1 MQISKPVRKRASRAS
16 RQRILRAYRHSTL
29 SQREFAA
36 KVGISVATLN
46 KWRKQSSAPPPPDRP
61 QFVALPN
68 LVPKPTPGP
77 IYRLVLPSGLALE
90 VRNGFTAQELAT
102 WLELLPRP

>member
-1 MQISKPVRKRASRAS
+1 MQISKPFRQRASLAS
-16 RQRILRAYRHSTL
+16 RQKILQAYRHTTL
-29 SQREFAA
+29 SQREFATRA
-36 KVGISVATLN
+36 GISVATLN
-46 KWRKQSSAPPPPDRP
+46 KWRKQSSAAPPPDRP

-77 IYRLVLPSGLALE
+77 IYRLVFPSGLALE

>member
-1 MQISKPVRKRASRAS
+1 MQISKPIRKHAALASR
-16 RQRILRAYRHSTL
+16 RRILQAYRLTPL

-46 KWRKQSSAPPPPDRP
+46 KWRKQASAPPLPDRP

-90 VRNGFTAQELAT
+90 VRSGFTARELAT
-102 WLELLPRP
+102 WLQLLPRP

>member
-1 MQISKPVRKRASRAS
+1 MQTSKPVRKHASLAS
-16 RQRILRAYRHSTL
+16 RQRILRAYRLTTL

-36 KVGISVATLN
+36 KVGVSVATLT
-46 KWRKQSSAPPPPDRP
+46 KWRKQPAAPPPPDRP

-68 LVPKPTPGP
+68 LVPKATPGP

-90 VRNGFTAQELAT
+90 VSNGFTAQELAT
-102 WLELLPRP
+102 WLQLLPRL

>member
-1 MQISKPVRKRASRAS
+1 MQISKPVRKRVSLAS
-16 RQRILRAYRHSTL
+16 RQRILQAYRHTTL

-46 KWRKQSSAPPPPDRP
+46 KWRKQSSAPSPPDRP

-68 LVPKPTPGP
+68 LLPNPTPGP
-77 IYRLVLPSGLALE
+77 IYRLVFPSGLALE
-90 VRNGFTAQELAT
+90 VRHGFTAQELAM
-102 WLELLPRP
+102 WLQLLPRL

>member
-1 MQISKPVRKRASRAS
+1 MHISKPARKHLSLAR
-16 RQRILRAYRHSTL
+16 RQRILQAYRCTAL
-29 SQREFAA
+29 TQREFAA
-36 KVGISVATLN
+36 QVGISVATLN

-102 WLELLPRP
+102 WLQLLPRP